1 MSFSLKVV
9 DGDIATLGSAV
20 GIVYGVEKL
29 KQDISLWL
37 RERYQ
42 SDRFHL
48 AYGSILDN
56 FIGGVIDDSTVHMVQ
71 TEVARVLQNYQSLQ
85 YRLLKE
91 HPDRLSADEILLSVD
106 DVRVRIDYDTVNVS
120 VRFSTGSNRANQVQ
134 VSMQA

>member
-9 DGDIATLGSAV
+9 DGDIATLGSAM

-29 KQDISLWL
+29 KQDVSLWL

-48 AYGSILDN
+48 SYGSILDN

-71 TEVARVLQNYQSLQ
+71 TEVVRVLQNYQSLQ

-91 HPDRLSADEILLSVD
+91 HPDRLSADEILVSID
-106 DVRVRIDYDTVNVS
+106 DVRVRIDYDTVNVA
-120 VRFSTGSNRANQVQ
+120 VRFSTGSNRSDQVQ
-134 VSMQA
+134 VAMQA